1 MSVQSILSSLDL
13 SNNEFQNIDE
23 YRKKKNTAVLT
34 IMFTDIQGFTALTET
49 KGESYVHA
57 LHEEHDRILVGTIEE
72 NNAGIVIKYI
82 GDSIMAIFAEPT
94 AAVEKALSI
103 QRKLNEFNLAHPELD
118 DLKVRIGLHMG
129 QTVIENKIQTDLFGR
144 HVNKASRI
152 ESLAA
157 GGHVYAS
164 YTVFDSV
171 KSWIIDSP
179 NAAWILHGSYRLK
192 GIDRPEEIYEFYNED
207 ITKSESPRSARPVGA
222 LPVKSIVVAAC
233 AIALVA
239 ALVAFGAFAF
249 GRNKGDA
256 GSQAAP
262 NDAAATAVATPTG
275 TAEPAAGSPATP
287 AAQPATAAQ
296 PSAQSAPAAPVTPV
310 PSEVYFIGMIAR
322 EPILDLT
329 TPLAVKLEDEAQGI
343 KKSLN
348 DIAPGKHVIHYV
360 VSYMVR
366 YFSEFEVK
374 PGKNVIKTIFKES
387 YLPGVD
393 LYYSASGS
401 EGKAET
407 QEASVKYFDYDRA
420 TLKRVDY
427 DGKIAASVAGTPA
440 ADGSTAFAVSYTITV
455 NGKTAAKDSFTVVS
469 PAGTTERASS
479 GEKPVADFFGHYYF
493 ISYNYAGDSL
503 NLSVGASFKD

>member
-1 MSVQSILSSLDL
+1 MSVQSILSGLDL
-13 SNNEFQNIDE
+13 TNTEFNNIDE

-82 GDSIMAIFAEPT
+82 GDSIMAVFAEPT

-103 QRKLNEFNLAHPELD
+103 QRKLHEFNAAHPELD

-152 ESLAA
+152 ESLAS

-171 KSWIIDSP
+171 KSALIDRA
-179 NAAWILHGSYRLK
+179 NAAWILHGRYRLK
-192 GIDRPEEIYEFYNED
+192 GIERPEEIYEFYNED
-207 ITKSESPRSARPVGA
+207 ITKSESPRSARAVGA
-222 LPVKSIVVAAC
+222 IPPKAIAVAAAVVLLAALAIFAVVRVKSAGSAQTVAATLP
-233 AIALVA
+233 A
-239 ALVAFGAFAF
+239 
-249 GRNKGDA
+249 
-256 GSQAAP
+256 S
-262 NDAAATAVATPTG
+262 DAATEPAQTATAV
-275 TAEPAAGSPATP
+275 PAATEVASTEVAATSVAAKP
-287 AAQPATAAQ
+287 AA
-296 PSAQSAPAAPVTPV
+296 APP
-310 PSEVYFIGMIAR
+310 EVYFIGMIAR
-322 EPILDLT
+322 EPILDFT

-343 KKSLN
+343 KKSLS
-348 DIAPGKHVIHYV
+348 DIAPGKHVIHFV

-366 YFSEFEVK
+366 YFSEIEVK
-374 PGKNVIKTIFKES
+374 PGKNIIKTTFDES

-401 EGKAET
+401 EGKSET
-407 QEASVKYFDYDRA
+407 RESSVTYFDYDRA

-427 DGKIAASVAGTPA
+427 DGKISASVAGTPNK
-440 ADGSTAFAVSYTITV
+440 DGSTSFTVTYAITV
-455 NGKTAAKDSFTVVS
+455 NGKTAAKDSFTVDS
-469 PAGTTERASS
+469 PAGTTERTSS
-479 GEKPVADFFGHYYF
+479 DEKKVADFFGHYYF
-493 ISYNYAGDSL
+493 IRYNYAADSL
-503 NLSVGASFKD
+503 NLSVGASFKN